1 MKKTIYSIIILAL
14 ISLNFSCKQS
24 PEKLAIGTWTLD
36 SVSVI
41 NIDEV
46 AKYYFE
52 MDMETIDNE
61 ISAIDEQLQMM
72 EKEKN
77 PNVESYENLM
87 SQKLSLE
94 DQKAALNLETTKSE
108 RLEYYNSFKGL
119 SYVFNE
125 DKTYTNKSSEYVEN
139 GTWSISEDGKTITL
153 VTADGYEYGMSVEE
167 LTSKNMN
174 GKLYYPGEEGVY
186 IDIDILYFFVK

>member
-1 MKKTIYSIIILAL
+1 MERHCENAI
-14 ISLNFSCKQS
+14 
-24 PEKLAIGTWTLD
+24 KLASWL
-36 SVSVI
+36 
-41 NIDEV
+41 
-46 AKYYFE
+46 
-52 MDMETIDNE
+52 
-61 ISAIDEQLQMM
+61 
-72 EKEKN
+72 EKN